1 MHDGLHLTLR
11 NKCTSGT
18 QMSSTSMKGSPMDMD
33 SAYQN
38 GTFIKDA
45 DGYMPRWQ
53 AKAQAFRAAQGLRM
67 GQLTSDL
74 GGEY

>member
-1 MHDGLHLTLR
+1 
-11 NKCTSGT
+11 
-18 QMSSTSMKGSPMDMD
+18 MDMD

-53 AKAQAFRAAQGLRM
+53 AKAQAFLAAQGLRM
-67 GQLTSDL
+67 GRLTSDL
-74 GGEY
+74 GKSLMFFTPKVRCAVGSCPFMVAIG

>member
-1 MHDGLHLTLR
+1 
-11 NKCTSGT
+11 
-18 QMSSTSMKGSPMDMD
+18 MDMD

-53 AKAQAFRAAQGLRM
+53 AKAQAFRAAQGLRL

>member
-1 MHDGLHLTLR
+1 
-11 NKCTSGT
+11 
-18 QMSSTSMKGSPMDMD
+18 MDMD

-74 GGEY
+74 GGSIDVFYPKG